1 MLKLI
6 KEKKTEHSYSTE
18 YLVQKMNKIIKLSFS
33 APIFSCGAFSIGTAF
48 FTMLGEP
55 DNEGVMHGS
64 EEDILN
70 YMRKCS
76 LKDIEKRLKYNKN
89 VQDEH

>member
-6 KEKKTEHSYSTE
+6 KQRKTEHSYSTE
-18 YLVQKMNKIIKLSFS
+18 YLIQKMNKIIKLSFS
-33 APIFSCGAFSIGTAF
+33 APVFSCGAFSIGTAF

-64 EEDILN
+64 EEDILK
-70 YMRKCS
+70 YIRECS
-76 LKDIEKRLKYNKN
+76 LEDIKGRIKYINDI
-89 VQDEH
+89 QDEL

>member
-6 KEKKTEHSYSTE
+6 KQKKTEHSYSTE
-18 YLVQKMNKIIKLSFS
+18 YLIQKMNKIIKLSFS
-33 APIFSCGAFSIGTAF
+33 APIFSSGVFSIGTAF

-64 EEDILN
+64 EEEILK
-70 YMRKCS
+70 YMCKCS
-76 LKDIEKRLKYNKN
+76 LEDIKGRIKYIND
-89 VQDEH
+89 VQDEL